1 MKHNLIK
8 LIFITLF
15 FLGLG
20 IEKIIIAQEL
30 PCYSTV
36 LLQQGFSKKVWQEKI
51 SGQRLKTLRAL
62 SKQYEQLDKDIFG
75 LLTKQ
80 DHYGQNKHLF
90 GSYHANFDY
99 SGGFEGREAPEEDWF
114 PVIDFKNY
122 DYKPSQHWL
131 LSPSRSQF
139 EMKNKIDNFDIT
151 RTEKFSYLN
160 SYLFLP
166 LALRIGIERQM
177 VINTD
182 INQQKVLVFVLEE
195 DDVFKEAFLQSKD
208 FFAHMLATNHIQVVM
223 LLVHRKIDK
232 DELVDTL
239 DGVVDRHNLFFVD
252 FSAQSPT
259 EIFYEKKIELLQRI
273 DTIIQCNRA

>member
-1 MKHNLIK
+1 M
-8 LIFITLF
+8 F

-20 IEKIIIAQEL
+20 IQKIIIAQDL

-51 SGQRLKTLRAL
+51 GGQRLNTLRAL
-62 SKQYEQLDKDIFG
+62 FNQYKKLDKDIFG

-99 SGGFEGREAPEEDWF
+99 RGVFFEEREVPEEDGF
-114 PVIDFKNY
+114 PVIDFNNY

-182 INQQKVLVFVLEE
+182 INQQKILVFVLEE
-195 DDVFKEAFLQSKD
+195 DDVFKEAFLESKD
-208 FFAHMLATNHIQVVM
+208 FFAHMLATNHIQDIM
-223 LLVHRKIDK
+223 LLAHRNIDK
-232 DELVDTL
+232 DKLADVL
-239 DGVVDRHNLFFVD
+239 DGVVAHHNLFFVD
-252 FSAQSPT
+252 FSAQSPA
-259 EIFYEKKIELLQRI
+259 EIFYEKKIELLQRLG
-273 DTIIQCNRA
+273 TIIQCNRA